1 MSKNITK
8 YFYSFYLIL
17 LAWNKSSLRKNHKL
31 ADGSDNDFFYNSQT
45 VSSWKIKNEF
55 IENIF

>member
-1 MSKNITK
+1 MLKDIEK
-8 YFYSFYLIL
+8 YFYSFYLIFF
-17 LAWNKSSLRKNHKL
+17 AWNSSSLRKNHKL
-31 ADGSDNDFFYNSQT
+31 ANGSDNDFFYNSQT